1 MKKFILM
8 GLLVAVCA
16 TTKADIAVEACK
28 ELHGFAGL
36 VQKHRQ
42 YEDVT
47 AKRYAKKIKQGLIED
62 GRYNE
67 GAIEIMLGIVYSAWI
82 MDKQPTKEKKDKA
95 IDTYKALVFASCMK
109 HLIDKV

>member
-8 GLLVAVCA
+8 GLLA
-16 TTKADIAVEACK
+16 TLCVTVKADVAVEACK

-82 MDKQPTKEKKDKA
+82 IDKKPTKAKKDKA
-95 IDTYKALVFASCMK
+95 IEAYQGVVFATCMK
-109 HLIDKV
+109 HLIDNV